1 MANRRRGD
9 MEMKIELKSNN
20 LSYRLQSV
28 TAIEYRK
35 YLKEEEKQEK
45 EKIERLKKQKTQN
58 EQEIKNA
65 QTELDKI
72 KTRLEEQ
79 KEVPKTIR
87 FFEDTLLGES
97 VQKLVLVVKYPGIAL
112 GLTTQTLIELQKIKV
127 EKSQNSKD
135 ANESDDT
142 VTISTGEESE
152 ITFSLD
158 YVTGIP
164 MITGSSVKGRL
175 RSLCE
180 TLLQLEKSKQAS
192 IDIEC
197 QTISDFLNM
206 NASDIVL
213 STDEWQQFIDQVF
226 GQKDDESQDVFL
238 KNGNVQHDVFFDAFA
253 EETNCL
259 TNDYLTPH
267 NPEGKKG
274 DDYKNVI
281 PVKFL
286 RIKPGTRIHFRFKFN
301 DFEINRGNERIQIT
315 AAQKIKF
322 FKNLLMEYGIDAK
335 TNKGYGVLDE

>member
-65 QTELDKI
+65 QTELNEI
-72 KTRLEEQ
+72 KTCLEKQ
-79 KEVPKTIR
+79 REVPKTIL
-87 FFEDTLLGES
+87 FADTLSGAS
-97 VQKLVLVVKYPGIAL
+97 VQKLDLVVKYPGIAL

-206 NASDIVL
+206 NTSDIVL

-301 DFEINRGNERIQIT
+301 NFEINRGNVRIQIT

-322 FKNLLMEYGIDAK
+322 FKNLLMEYGIGAK
-335 TNKGYGVLDE
+335 TNKGYGVLDEK